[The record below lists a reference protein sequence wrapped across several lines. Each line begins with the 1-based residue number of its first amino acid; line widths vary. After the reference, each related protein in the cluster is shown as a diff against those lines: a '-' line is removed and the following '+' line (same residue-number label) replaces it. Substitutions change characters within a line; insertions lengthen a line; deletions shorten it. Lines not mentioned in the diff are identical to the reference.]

1 MSVSLFLVQF
11 LNGLQLGMLL
21 FLVGAGL
28 TLVFGVMGFINLA
41 HGALYMVGAYLA
53 FAFTAATGSFV
64 LALILVFPAMFLFGL
79 GLDALIFRHFYDRG
93 HLDQVLVTF
102 GLIVVLDE
110 GVKMIWG
117 RAPLTVPI
125 PAFFSG
131 SIVLMDGLLYPV
143 FRLAIIG
150 AGLAV
155 AVLLS
160 VLVSRTRFG
169 MLVRAGATNAPI
181 VAALGVNIHRLF
193 MFVFGFGAMLAGFA
207 GVMAAPIFAVEPEM
221 GDEFLILAF
230 VVIVTGGIGSIRGA
244 FVASLLVGLV
254 DTLGRSFGTDIL
266 KLAFSAAAAGRIGP
280 ALASMLIYLL
290 MAAVLFFRPAGLFPA
305 AERA

>member
-1 MSVSLFLVQF
+1 MSVPLFLVQL
-11 LNGLQLGMLL
+11 LNGLELGMLL
-21 FLVGAGL
+21 FLVSAGL
-28 TLVFGVMGFINLA
+28 TLIFGVMGFINLA

-53 FAFTAATGSFV
+53 FTFTAVTGSFF

-79 GLDALIFRHFYDRG
+79 GLDALVFRHFYDRG

-117 RAPLTVPI
+117 RAPLNLDI
-125 PAFFSG
+125 PAAFSG

-160 VLVSRTRFG
+160 VLVSRTRIG

-181 VAALGVNIHRLF
+181 VAALGVNIRRLF

-244 FVASLLVGLV
+244 FIASLLVGLV
-254 DTLGRSFGTDIL
+254 DTLGRLFATDIL
-266 KLAFSAAAAGRIGP
+266 KLAMSSSAAGRIGP

-305 AERA
+305 AGRA